1 MPKGCDHHW
10 AVWAGPQE
18 CLFLFSLTQ
27 FQIRAL
33 ESQKRQQEIVL
44 RRKTQEVRKVGFLLI
59 VPSSHGGL
67 GPSAWLGEIPSF
79 RQGRLWEWGSQKG
92 REGRNGVGNGC
103 RQQQSSPS
111 QVTEL
116 ELPETDAL
124 GRLT

>member
-1 MPKGCDHHW
+1 MS
-10 AVWAGPQE
+10 
-18 CLFLFSLTQ
+18 FSFSLMQ

-44 RRKTQEVRKVGFLLI
+44 RRKTQEVRKEGFLFI
-59 VPSSHGGL
+59 VPRSHGGL

-79 RQGRLWEWGSQKG
+79 RQGWLWEWGSQKG
-92 REGRNGVGNGC
+92 RKGSTQVRNGC

-111 QVTEL
+111 QKAD
-116 ELPETDAL
+116 PESSEIDAL

>member
-67 GPSAWLGEIPSF
+67 SPQCLAW
-79 RQGRLWEWGSQKG
+79 
-92 REGRNGVGNGC
+92 RNPILQTGQTLGVGFPKRKGGQE
-103 RQQQSSPS
+103 RGGKW
-111 QVTEL
+111 L
-116 ELPETDAL
+116 
-124 GRLT
+124 